1 LRRAWQGISGAA
13 VFEKAGALVGVIV
26 AHGDTVNIRR
36 MLPIARLFGQHGA
49 LTALSQA
56 GVPPLRQAPRC
67 PEGVVPLGGE
77 ETPTRGLRDYLRQ
90 GRLPY
95 YSRSRH
101 LAAHEAAVED
111 EEALL
116 VELAG
121 HEKPGIIVTGIGGV
135 GKTRLSL
142 ELGRRAHHRGWPV
155 YRVSPS
161 AKPSSKE
168 LRELTGSDPERP
180 VLLIFDY
187 FERTP
192 RFIEIPRQLDDL
204 FDEPQNLRFVANCRH
219 SFYEVSDTVGGVRN
233 RLVEISDEEPWE
245 GYLEAV
251 TSLSPIRP
259 TLSKTKT
266 CENFAKV
273 GLRLRSC

>member
-1 LRRAWQGISGAA
+1 
-13 VFEKAGALVGVIV
+13 
-26 AHGDTVNIRR
+26 
-36 MLPIARLFGQHGA
+36 
-49 LTALSQA
+49 
-56 GVPPLRQAPRC
+56 
-67 PEGVVPLGGE
+67 
-77 ETPTRGLRDYLRQ
+77 
-90 GRLPY
+90 
-95 YSRSRH
+95 
-101 LAAHEAAVED
+101 
-111 EEALL
+111 LL
-116 VELAG
+116 VEVAG

-135 GKTRLSL
+135 GKTRLAL
-142 ELGRRAHHRGWPV
+142 ELGRRGHHRGWPV

-168 LRELTGSDPERP
+168 LRELAAGSDPERP

-192 RFIEIPRQLDDL
+192 RCIEILRQLDDL

-219 SFYEVSDTVGGVRN
+219 SFYEVSDSLGGVRN

-245 GYLEAV
+245 QGYLDAV
-251 TSLSPIRP
+251 TSLSSIRP

>member
-1 LRRAWQGISGAA
+1 
-13 VFEKAGALVGVIV
+13 
-26 AHGDTVNIRR
+26 

-77 ETPTRGLRDYLRQ
+77 DTPTRGLRDYLRQ
-90 GRLPY
+90 G
-95 YSRSRH
+95 
-101 LAAHEAAVED
+101 
-111 EEALL
+111 
-116 VELAG
+116 
-121 HEKPGIIVTGIGGV
+121 
-135 GKTRLSL
+135 
-142 ELGRRAHHRGWPV
+142 
-155 YRVSPS
+155 
-161 AKPSSKE
+161 
-168 LRELTGSDPERP
+168 
-180 VLLIFDY
+180 
-187 FERTP
+187 
-192 RFIEIPRQLDDL
+192 DDL

-219 SFYEVSDTVGGVRN
+219 SFYEVSDSLGGVRN

-251 TSLSPIRP
+251 TSLSSIRP